1 MLSTH
6 IQPQRY
12 ERRIKTIDRMIKLKE
27 EDEDASDLEIWE
39 WLKSLFETLGIE
51 GVSSDESEVDEATG
65 DEVYYVKSMEW
76 RADIDNEVD
85 IVERQRRSDADI
97 FRTKGVKPV
106 KRVRGGR
113 KGESRRAAPIMKP
126 KSIYD
131 KTWLTNL
138 SKDQKQELQISKE
151 RFEWIRILG

>member
-1 MLSTH
+1 
-6 IQPQRY
+6 
-12 ERRIKTIDRMIKLKE
+12 
-27 EDEDASDLEIWE
+27 
-39 WLKSLFETLGIE
+39 
-51 GVSSDESEVDEATG
+51 
-65 DEVYYVKSMEW
+65 MEW

-138 SKDQKQELQISKE
+138 LKDQKQELQISKE